1 MLMNTRPPV
10 ITDSVLICCTKYV
23 GEEMPD
29 RIATRNLIR
38 SVSEPSAAD
47 QPNGSGRANPNAI
60 SSASIPHRSA
70 SRQKSACSFR
80 SGAPLICVWACVRRI
95 ASPTDDRL
103 QWKRIASGI
112 LLGLLGQLA
121 LADPRQ
127 DLLAEEDHRVQVRA
141 SLEQELGDADPF
153 VL

>member
-70 SRQKSACSFR
+70 SRQKSACRPR

-103 QWKRIASGI
+103 QWKRMASGI
-112 LLGLLGQLA
+112 LFSLLA
-121 LADPRQ
+121 FADPRQ

-141 SLEQELGDADPF
+141 SLEQELGDA
-153 VL
+153 